1 MSTATRAA
9 SNGQPTTT
17 DATPAER
24 LDGMARLHEEECYHL
39 THIVTNALG
48 AAERLTRKVNKAASE
63 RYCDPN
69 GDKDTPPLDT
79 GKLLAQLSEA
89 RACVRA
95 ADDYLRHV
103 IDVVSELNGASDGYG
118 EPAF

>member
-9 SNGQPTTT
+9 RNGQPTTT
-17 DATPAER
+17 SSTPHER
-24 LDGMARLHEEECYHL
+24 PDGMVRLHEEECYHL
-39 THIVTNALG
+39 SLMVTNALG
-48 AAERLTRKVNKAASE
+48 AAERLTRKVNRAASE

-79 GKLLAQLSEA
+79 GELLAQLNEA

-95 ADDYLRHV
+95 ADDYLLHV
-103 IDVVSELNGASDGYG
+103 INAVGALNDSDPWG
-118 EPAF
+118 EEPF